1 MSFDVNTFILD
12 TFLEDLNINLKL
24 ERAFAAFLLLDTV
37 IRLFTGYYSKGLLI
51 IKPKLIFFNYMKN
64 DFIYDLIAYFP
75 VIVNGFFSI
84 SDDSALKP
92 LFMYS
97 KSLIFIK
104 ILKVVNV
111 IRSLEEIIHFNDN
124 GIALFQLI
132 KLIFAIFLFCNIMAC
147 LWHIAAITSDD
158 SLLNMIKIYKLED
171 KDWQTKYAKFL
182 FVTVNAGKADPQNNS
197 EMIFGFFA
205 LISTSGSMGFLISG
219 IHNIMRVLGKS
230 SQQHR
235 FFFLY

>member
-1 MSFDVNTFILD
+1 MSFDVNNFILD
-12 TFLEDLNINLKL
+12 TFLEDFVNLKL
-24 ERAFAAFLLLDTV
+24 ERILAIFLLLDIL
-37 IRLFTGYYSKGLLI
+37 IRLFTSYYNKGLLI
-51 IKPKLIFFNYMKN
+51 VKPKLIFRNYMKN
-64 DFIYDLIAYFP
+64 DLIYDLIAYFP
-75 VIVNGFFSI
+75 VIANGFISI

-104 ILKVVNV
+104 ILKVIDV

-124 GIALFQLI
+124 GFAIFQLL

-147 LWHIAAITSDD
+147 LWYITAFSSEDP
-158 SLLNMIKIYKLED
+158 LLNMIKIYKLED
-171 KDWQTKYAKFL
+171 KNWQTKYAKFL
-182 FVTVNAGKADPQNNS
+182 FVTVNAGKADPQNNR

-235 FFFLY
+235 YFY